1 MDLCFS
7 GRDWTG
13 IITDMQNSPLYTV
26 ITLAEAMQTPST
38 RDWLTLAGVHLPA
51 TTPSGRMPAPA
62 EVKAVLEN
70 LSGVRVRYQIS
81 DSTWQAS
88 VTSRKDVSWA
98 SLRFGAYAGN
108 PQDSQPFIFEDGWDE
123 VVLLVASRVARLCG
137 PLVLLHDSGAA
148 PQVVY

>member
-1 MDLCFS
+1 M
-7 GRDWTG
+7 
-13 IITDMQNSPLYTV
+13 
-26 ITLAEAMQTPST
+26 
-38 RDWLTLAGVHLPA
+38 
-51 TTPSGRMPAPA
+51 
-62 EVKAVLEN
+62 KAVLEN

-98 SLRFGAYAGN
+98 SLRFRAYAGN
-108 PQDSQPFIFEDGWDE
+108 PQDPQPFVFEEGWDE
-123 VVLLVASRVARLCG
+123 VVLLVASRIARICG